1 MAEQQTGDCE
11 KCADIAPIDAETYT
25 REAHKFATYGGN
37 IMYPALGLGEEAGEA
52 LGKMAKWIRKH
63 GGSADGIDEDPA
75 LRSDMKKELGDC
87 AWMMNELIMRFGLT
101 WGEVMAYNVAKLAD
115 RKSRGVIIG
124 SGDDR

>member
-1 MAEQQTGDCE
+1 MAGQHE
-11 KCADIAPIDAETYT
+11 ADVERFAEVEPMDAETYA
-25 REAHKFATYGGN
+25 REAHQFATYGEN

-87 AWMMNELIMRFGLT
+87 CWMLNELIMRFGLT
-101 WGEVMAYNVAKLAD
+101 WGEVMAYNIAKLAD